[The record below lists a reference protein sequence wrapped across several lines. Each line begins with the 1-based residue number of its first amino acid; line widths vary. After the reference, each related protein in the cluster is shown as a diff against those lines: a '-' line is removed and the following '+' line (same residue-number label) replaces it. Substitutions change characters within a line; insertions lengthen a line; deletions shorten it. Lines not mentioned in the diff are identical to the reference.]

1 MLNVRGSSSS
11 KMGLSLLLFSLPP
24 LLPPLPPPPQQ
35 PARVTFFR
43 RGARVEREGERNEP
57 HPKTDRPTD
66 RTGEPKRSSSSVY
79 LVPSFYYRSHSSFV
93 LFLPLLLLL
102 LSLLFVIASLPPL
115 SRPSVG
121 RSAVL
126 ADENKFMGGNFYLP
140 VVLFGLEGKEEKRG
154 GRWQDGANGR
164 EYRERREADACGGGG
179 SFSRG

>member
-1 MLNVRGSSSS
+1 M
-11 KMGLSLLLFSLPP
+11 
-24 LLPPLPPPPQQ
+24 
-35 PARVTFFR
+35 
-43 RGARVEREGERNEP
+43 EREGERNEP

-66 RTGEPKRSSSSVY
+66 RTGEPKRSSSSSVY

-93 LFLPLLLLL
+93 LFPPLLLLL
-102 LSLLFVIASLPPL
+102 LSLLFVIASLPPPFPPVG
-115 SRPSVG
+115 PS
-121 RSAVL
+121 VL